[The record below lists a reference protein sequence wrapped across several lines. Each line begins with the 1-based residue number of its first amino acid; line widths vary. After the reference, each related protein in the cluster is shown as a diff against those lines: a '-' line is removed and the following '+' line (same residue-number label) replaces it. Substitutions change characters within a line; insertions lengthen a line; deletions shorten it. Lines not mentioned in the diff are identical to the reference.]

1 VNDVEQQLG
10 PVDILINNAGVV
22 APLVPTAHLRPVDI
36 EQAMRPKF
44 LAPVIVSAAVLAGM
58 RDRGWGRIVDV
69 SSGAVRRSTHQTSH
83 DEHDG
88 RDFGRRDIC
97 RGDPQRTTPAC
108 AAIPPSRALI
118 KPGGQCARWPL
129 RWRTRPMTSSG
140 MSLPMAPLE

>member
-1 VNDVEQQLG
+1 MNAVEQQLG

-44 LAPVIVSAAVLAGM
+44 LAAVIVSAAY
-58 RDRGWGRIVDV
+58 R
-69 SSGAVRRSTHQTSH
+69 VRR
-83 DEHDG
+83 
-88 RDFGRRDIC
+88 RRV
-97 RGDPQRTTPAC
+97 RPFRT
-108 AAIPPSRALI
+108 SRALI